1 MKKKILILIVLTLIL
16 NIGCTNDQ
24 GSLKEEPLVS
34 TEAQDRGII
43 EKSESISDLVV
54 ELYGV
59 DDATTVIL
67 NNVALVGVK
76 LSYDNKL
83 DDDIKVT
90 ITDAIKGFDS
100 EITSV
105 KITQDNKL
113 FRQIDDIMTQLIL
126 GKSYDELVD
135 EIGRIS
141 EKIK

>member
-1 MKKKILILIVLTLIL
+1 LTLIL